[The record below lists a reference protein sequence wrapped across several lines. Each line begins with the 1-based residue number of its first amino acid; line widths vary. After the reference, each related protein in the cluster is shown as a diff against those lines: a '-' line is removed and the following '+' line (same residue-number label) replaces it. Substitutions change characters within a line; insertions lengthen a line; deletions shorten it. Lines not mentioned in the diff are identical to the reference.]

1 MSDSTAF
8 SLTLTIWN
16 GDGELWYILWNM
28 MKKINQLLQ
37 AFEAANIHPDFP
49 IHDVLWKS
57 KDWCLAWLHI
67 AIENDMGR
75 MSCRNWEQCY
85 CVITKTALFF
95 GVGSIWWEIFK
106 HLTWVLWT
114 TSLRS
119 ELELKNSMD
128 PLRNVFPSQS
138 YSILPTDTGNLNFGM
153 CSFRRKNIW
162 ISYLGTMLIPLSTK
176 TLRWQR
182 LWSSRIGL
190 IKQLAG

>member
-28 MKKINQLLQ
+28 MKK
-37 AFEAANIHPDFP
+37 
-49 IHDVLWKS
+49 KS
-57 KDWCLAWLHI
+57 TITGFWSSKYTSRFSNSRCI
-67 AIENDMGR
+67 AKIERLMPCMTTHCNWQWYGTR

-114 TSLRS
+114 KSLRS
-119 ELELKNSMD
+119 ELALKNLID
-128 PLRNVFPSQS
+128 PLRNAFPSQS

-162 ISYLGTMLIPLSTK
+162 ISYLGMMLIPLSTK

-182 LWSSRIGL
+182 LWSSRIG
-190 IKQLAG
+190 